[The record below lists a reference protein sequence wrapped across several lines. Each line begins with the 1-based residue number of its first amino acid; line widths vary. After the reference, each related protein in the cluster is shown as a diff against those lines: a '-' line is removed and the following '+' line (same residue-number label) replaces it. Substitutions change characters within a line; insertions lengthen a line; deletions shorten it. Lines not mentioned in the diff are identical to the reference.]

1 MGVSS
6 FILRMCSQ
14 SLGCRWGFSDKP
26 DRRPGVGRTLT
37 GSTLL
42 SGKHPTPDVPIS
54 GRGPRDEAPGL
65 CLSGTREDGPTP
77 VANPVAGPG
86 PAFLPS
92 RGSRC
97 PLCSFPSAAC
107 PNLSI
112 PHAPP
117 QWELAQLHGA
127 VSLQDRLA
135 RTLSYTL
142 QSGGYFSLHLS
153 YSLPYLSID
162 FKHRWS
168 LGVRLT
174 KPP

>member
-1 MGVSS
+1 M
-6 FILRMCSQ
+6 RSQ

-26 DRRPGVGRTLT
+26 DRRPGVGRILT

-54 GRGPRDEAPGL
+54 GRGPHDEAPGL

-86 PAFLPS
+86 SAFLPS

-117 QWELAQLHGA
+117 QWELAQLHGGRQ
-127 VSLQDRLA
+127 SA
-135 RTLSYTL
+135 RPPGSNTK
-142 QSGGYFSLHLS
+142 LHA
-153 YSLPYLSID
+153 P
-162 FKHRWS
+162 
-168 LGVRLT
+168 VRGIFQ
-174 KPP
+174 PPSVLLFALFINRF